1 MLILGLIISI
11 LVTGMIGLYAKSKKK
26 MFFGLA
32 PLIISVLF
40 SMIGSV
46 PANAVGVQYN
56 PLKGG
61 TQGTTLSEGFVVKN
75 PFTKVYKIS
84 TKVSE
89 ISFNEI
95 SLQTKDSQ
103 YVVASIVIQ
112 ARVDS
117 TQAFEYFKKYGSQG
131 INDISSILS
140 NTVQKELESI
150 TTQYNVIDILGEA
163 RSEIVTAALEGIKE
177 ELIKDGI
184 MIERLTL
191 VDTDAGESIEK
202 AISAE
207 AVAKKALETA
217 QYEKEK
223 VEVKEE
229 AKVIEAQKE
238 KEANDYLSETLTEQI
253 LTKLF
258 LEKWDG
264 KLPTV
269 TGGDSNILDITSL
282 IGE

>member
-11 LVTGMIGLYAKSKKK
+11 TVTAAIALVWGLGKKL
-26 MFFGLA
+26 FFGLI
-32 PLIISVLF
+32 PLIIFGAMSC
-40 SMIGSV
+40 IGSV
-46 PANAVGVQYN
+46 PANAVGVQYSPFN
-56 PLKGG
+56 GG
-61 TQGTTLSEGFVVKN
+61 TQETTLSEGFIVKN
-75 PFTKVYKIS
+75 PFTSIYKIS
-84 TKVSE
+84 TRVSE
-89 ISFNEI
+89 IPFDSI

-103 YVVASIVIQ
+103 FVVASIVIQ

-117 TQAFEYFKKYGSQG
+117 TQAFEYFRKYGNQEIS
-131 INDISSILS
+131 NISSILA

-184 MIERLTL
+184 MVERITL

-202 AISAE
+202 AIAAE

-223 VEVKEE
+223 VEIEGE

-264 KLPTV
+264 KLPV
-269 TGGDSNILDITSL
+269 VASGDSSILDISSL